1 MKQDCGTLTA
11 RLEAQLA
18 TSQKESAQLKGQLQE
33 AELRIASLT
42 SETGELS
49 GKLAKYLCA
58 LCHCCV
64 VGWPAGTK
72 IYSKKPNCGTPMS
85 WITWMLYA
93 RTPNKSM
100 ILHRYCIRVFASLLT
115 QIFWRVSARH
125 RRMWREWFYKWSNRS
140 RMKYEMFCCRS
151 SRERATLA
159 QKKVN
164 ASIRHVF
171 LAD

>member
-58 LCHCCV
+58 LSLLCGGLTCRYKDLFEK
-64 VGWPAGTK
+64 TK
-72 IYSKKPNCGTPMS
+72 LWHANELNNMNAIRQNTKQVNDT
-85 WITWMLYA
+85 A
-93 RTPNKSM
+93 QV
-100 ILHRYCIRVFASLLT
+100 LHSCFASLLT